1 MKINMGTGKYLEALS
16 FNGSLL
22 ADVLH
27 VVRFISAEL
36 FIFAN
41 PIPSAR
47 ANFTQIA
54 SYLIFALAGKVIR

>member
-1 MKINMGTGKYLEALS
+1 VKINMGTGKYLEALS
-16 FNGSLL
+16 FNGSLRRRCPTCCAFHL
-22 ADVLH
+22 
-27 VVRFISAEL
+27 AEL